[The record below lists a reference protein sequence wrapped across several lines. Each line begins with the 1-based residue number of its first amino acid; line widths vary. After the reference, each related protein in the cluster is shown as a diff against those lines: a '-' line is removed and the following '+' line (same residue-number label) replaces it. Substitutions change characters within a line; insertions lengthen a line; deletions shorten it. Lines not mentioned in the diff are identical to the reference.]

1 MPQTSLW
8 ESILVTLFFITNFFL
23 GLIVF
28 FHDKKNLKNRYFL
41 GISVSLSFV
50 VTSAYVSEFFPLNK
64 PSLALFLDRLTLSS
78 SIFFANFLLLF
89 SFSFKPPRKIKS
101 ISNIL
106 YLLSSIIFL
115 LTLFSPFISKAIIL
129 RPTGGFDIRYGNL
142 YYFLFLPYILTLGIG
157 SISNFLLTYR
167 KLDVIEKQRIQYF
180 LLGLLIFVIIA
191 IISNVVSPLI
201 TGSEKYYR
209 IGNYSSVFFIALTAY
224 SIIKRRFLGIEVIL
238 TEILVG
244 VIGILLIV
252 QIFTAPSTLWR
263 IVNGGIFVLYCI
275 FGYLLIRGVFREI
288 RRREEVEKISQ
299 AKSEFISITSHQ
311 LRTPLSAIKGYLS
324 MVLEGTYGGISERV
338 KKVLENVYTAN
349 ERLIKLVN
357 SFLDVSRIE
366 LGREELK
373 LERISIEDLIS
384 ETVSEMEIEAKK
396 KNLFLKFEKPKIA
409 LPKILIDRGR
419 IKEVISNLID
429 NAIKYTQKGG
439 ITIKS
444 QISNGKCQI
453 SISDTGE
460 GLTKEEISRLFES
473 FSRGTAGAK
482 FWTEGVGLGLYVSRK
497 FVELHGGKIWAES
510 EGKGKGSTFY
520 IELPIK

>member
-1 MPQTSLW
+1 M
-8 ESILVTLFFITNFFL
+8 EILAFIVL
-23 GLIVF
+23 LAAVF
-28 FHDKKNLKNRYFL
+28 N
-41 GISVSLSFV
+41 
-50 VTSAYVSEFFPLNK
+50 
-64 PSLALFLDRLTLSS
+64 
-78 SIFFANFLLLF
+78 
-89 SFSFKPPRKIKS
+89 
-101 ISNIL
+101 
-106 YLLSSIIFL
+106 
-115 LTLFSPFISKAIIL
+115 
-129 RPTGGFDIRYGNL
+129 
-142 YYFLFLPYILTLGIG
+142 
-157 SISNFLLTYR
+157 
-167 KLDVIEKQRIQYF
+167 F
-180 LLGLLIFVIIA
+180 LLGLFVYLKNPLRKINRLFGISAFLTAFWIFPNFMAGILPKVFWLKMGYAFGALLPFSALLWILELCEKRITKLKIFLLFGLGLFFFIFSFASNLIVKNVKRIYLGGFEGETGPLFIPYWIYIFGILAFIIYTLF
-191 IISNVVSPLI
+191 SS
-201 TGSEKYYR
+201 YYR
-209 IGNYSSVFFIALTAY
+209 NKNIKKIQIGYVLIGAILYISIVILVDFILTLFGIKKFIPLDTPSSLFLLFFTALAITRY
-224 SIIKRRFLGIEVIL
+224 HLFGIEVIL

-244 VIGILLIV
+244 VIGILLVV
-252 QIFTAPSTLWR
+252 QIFTAPSTVWR

-288 RRREEVEKISQ
+288 RRREELEKISQ

-338 KKVLENVYTAN
+338 KKVIENVYTAN

-384 ETVSEMEIEAKK
+384 ETVSEMEIEARK
-396 KNLFLKFEKPKIA
+396 KNLYLKFERPKIA

-482 FWTEGVGLGLYVSRK
+482 FWTEGVGLGLYVSKK

>member
-1 MPQTSLW
+1 MTISTTAWVVSVYLSDYFKLPEKALLFVKLANISATWAIYLFLVFTFIFPKEFEGFFAQIKFYYI
-8 ESILVTLFFITNFFL
+8 ILPIIFSTLFFNKLFIIGIKIEEWGSTPILGELIAIHFGYLLGTILFGISNLVRKYIKSTEIEKDQLKFISF
-23 GLIVF
+23 GLI
-28 FHDKKNLKNRYFL
+28 
-41 GISVSLSFV
+41 
-50 VTSAYVSEFFPLNK
+50 
-64 PSLALFLDRLTLSS
+64 LT
-78 SIFFANFLLLF
+78 
-89 SFSFKPPRKIKS
+89 
-101 ISNIL
+101 
-106 YLLSSIIFL
+106 
-115 LTLFSPFISKAIIL
+115 
-129 RPTGGFDIRYGNL
+129 
-142 YYFLFLPYILTLGIG
+142 
-157 SISNFLLTYR
+157 
-167 KLDVIEKQRIQYF
+167 
-180 LLGLLIFVIIA
+180 
-191 IISNVVSPLI
+191 IISAILFNAAIPLI
-201 TGSEKYYR
+201 TGSARSTKLAPATT
-209 IGNYSSVFFIALTAY
+209 IFFLFFT
-224 SIIKRRFLGIEVIL
+224 FLAITRYHLFGIEVIL

-288 RRREEVEKISQ
+288 RRREELEKISQ

-338 KKVLENVYTAN
+338 KKVIENVYTAN

-373 LERISIEDLIS
+373 LKRVSIEDLIS

-396 KNLFLKFEKPKIA
+396 KNLYLKFERPKIA

-429 NAIKYTQKGG
+429 NAVKYTQKGG
-439 ITIKS
+439 IDIKL
-444 QISNGKCQI
+444 QIANGRLQI
-453 SISDTGE
+453 VVADTGE

-482 FWTEGVGLGLYVSRK
+482 FWTEGVGLGLYVSKK

-520 IELPIK
+520 IELLMK